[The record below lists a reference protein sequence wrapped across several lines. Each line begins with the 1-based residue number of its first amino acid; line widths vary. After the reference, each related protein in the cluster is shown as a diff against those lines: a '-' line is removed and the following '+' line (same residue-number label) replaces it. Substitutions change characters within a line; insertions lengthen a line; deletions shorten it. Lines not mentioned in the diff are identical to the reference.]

1 MIGRRPVLGGAM
13 AAPVVAAPWRRARA
27 AEPIVLG
34 AVHSLSG
41 PLAVSEWV
49 FAEALRMAVDEVNEQ
64 GGVLGR
70 TLRLELRNSD
80 SNTALAG
87 AHTEALLSGQGAS
100 AVFGGWASETRQA
113 MTAQV
118 EAANGLLFYPGTSE
132 DEVFSQHAVY
142 GGTPLPLML
151 PFAVRYLARNYGGT
165 AVRWVLLGMDSSFS
179 VAMHNQLR
187 AILAARGV
195 PPEAIMQRRVAYG
208 HNNFDELVAQA
219 MQHGHNA
226 RPVVISSLEGVA
238 ALRWLRALGA
248 AGLTA
253 QDLPVF
259 GVGLSEEEL
268 RMHDP
273 SISAGHLALWSYFHT
288 LGGAGAERFRQ
299 RWALHARQR
308 RLPGHAQRPLT
319 TDPMEASYLAVWLW
333 AKAATR
339 AGSVSAP
346 AVRAALPGV
355 AVMAPSGAEVRVNR
369 INHCMQRPLMVGRA
383 RRDGLFDVV
392 ARNDA

>member
-1 MIGRRPVLGGAM
+1 MRRRQWLTAAA
-13 AAPVVAAPWRRARA
+13 AAPLAGVAWQGARA

-34 AVHSLSG
+34 AVHALSG

-49 FAEALRMAVDEVNEQ
+49 FAEALQMAVDEVNEQ

-70 TLRLELRNSD
+70 PLQLELRNSD
-80 SNTALAG
+80 SNDALAS
-87 AHTEALLSGQGAS
+87 AHAETLFSGQQAA

-113 MTAQV
+113 ITAQA
-118 EAANGLLFYPGTSE
+118 EAVNGLYFYPGTNE
-132 DEVFSQHAVY
+132 DAVFSQHAVY
-142 GGTPLPLML
+142 GSAPLPLMM
-151 PFAVRYLARNYGGT
+151 PFAVRYLLRNYGGLS
-165 AVRWVLLGMDSSFS
+165 VRWVLLGMESGFS
-179 VAMHNQLR
+179 AAMHDQLR
-187 AILAARGV
+187 ASLAARGV
-195 PPEAIMQRRVAYG
+195 PPEAIMERRVPYG
-208 HNNFDELVAQA
+208 FDAFDELVVQSV
-219 MQHGHNA
+219 QHGHNA

-238 ALRWLRALGA
+238 ALRWFRALSG
-248 AGLTA
+248 AGLSA

-273 SISAGHLALWSYFHT
+273 SLVMGHMALWSYFHT
-288 LGGAGAERFRQ
+288 LGGASAERFRQ
-299 RWALHARQR
+299 RWAMHARRR
-308 RLPGHAQRPLT
+308 RLPGHTERPLT

-339 AGSVSAP
+339 AGSIAAP

-355 AVMAPSGAEVRVNR
+355 ALTAPSGATVRMSR
-369 INHCMQRPLMVGRA
+369 INHCLQRPLMVGRA

-392 ARNDA
+392 ARSDD